1 MASATGAATT
11 GKIDDDDKVEVLA
24 AKDVSTYGKY
34 PSQQVA
40 GIFKEWKKAG
50 PKADLHPDHL
60 RFVVGYEFADIQ
72 PPNVKEMIDSVTRV
86 PEIRQVANKRYNPD
100 TGKLTDKKEW
110 RKFNPDTGRS
120 YSDKGLKFEQGQYVE
135 FLGNDMQWHLAPVR
149 RVVKLAPDDYD
160 ETVDDEPDYDYFY
173 NVGSASLLDTSQVR
187 APEEGL
193 KLIFGFGPWVW
204 QQWACLQLET
214 FTRFQQDHDQDF
226 VNANFRKVASD
237 LWTYWVENKRN
248 AEFKVLYDGVEA
260 WKPPK
265 NGPGTQEK
273 LMTHIMSPFRIM
285 DDIAK
290 NKGDKYTL
298 VDDVSIFTY
307 VSYLGSGW
315 VTVIITLVIQFTVP
329 ILLLITAVES
339 LSGPKRFS
347 NGGFDT
353 NWNDFCRDDGALSG
367 RLMNIMVLLLY
378 MIRVLPNLL
387 YEFYSSSGEDDTG
400 SSKMDEVRRQIFE
413 QGDDTPWMQF
423 GYKLD
428 IYANSVYICMIMT
441 LMLFILFLTDD
452 IFNIIL
458 NALALEFVGSLDE
471 ELSKGDWFDAG
482 GRFVTA
488 AATELLIRATL
499 RLEWIEDA
507 SKFQT
512 EYGIDPAAWARAM
525 YIANGK
531 CNEDEYDEA
540 MRAKEGLLHEK
551 ITRSM
556 SKYMNVS
563 LCDYRQGRKDS
574 TNPNLMSKKGRYQ
587 HQAAKVARETKNKL
601 AIWNFVEEVHQF
613 GVIDQLAVMVRF
625 MDTACLCVTARTT
638 RGRAGAACCICAPR
652 PRLTNG
658 TRAAFW
664 LATVCLPPRL
674 SRARARIPRAPC
686 RQWFRWAMDWWG
698 KPRASGSF
706 SSRKSICCAAA
717 CDRTTS

>member
-1 MASATGAATT
+1 
-11 GKIDDDDKVEVLA
+11 
-24 AKDVSTYGKY
+24 
-34 PSQQVA
+34 
-40 GIFKEWKKAG
+40 
-50 PKADLHPDHL
+50 
-60 RFVVGYEFADIQ
+60 
-72 PPNVKEMIDSVTRV
+72 
-86 PEIRQVANKRYNPD
+86 
-100 TGKLTDKKEW
+100 
-110 RKFNPDTGRS
+110 
-120 YSDKGLKFEQGQYVE
+120 
-135 FLGNDMQWHLAPVR
+135 
-149 RVVKLAPDDYD
+149 
-160 ETVDDEPDYDYFY
+160 VDDEPDYDYFY

-625 MDTACLCVTARTT
+625 MDTGMFMRYSSYYTWSRWGRVLYLCPTPKIDEWNKSRILACNRLPAPETVKSKGSHSTRTM
-638 RGRAGAACCICAPR
+638 
-652 PRLTNG
+652 
-658 TRAAFW
+658 
-664 LATVCLPPRL
+664 
-674 SRARARIPRAPC
+674 
-686 RQWFRWAMDWWG
+686 QAMVSVGDG
-698 KPRASGSF
+698 LVGQ
-706 SSRKSICCAAA
+706 
-717 CDRTTS
+717 TTSVRKFFKSQVDLLRGGVRSDDFLNFDNEDFDATPMERFADLIVNKLLFKGVAKSVGTAIRRGDYYEIPFRLVDGLIDWFSYLYQLSFTFIIFFFMYLVLACY